1 MSSLRGN
8 VRVELGHGARRAG
21 PGMNLFEPLELPSPP
36 SIVCLIVSLP
46 ATNQGA
52 RTYERRRSFAHRGMS
67 AMCSRF
73 SIIQAVYNARG

>member
-1 MSSLRGN
+1 MSSLRGK
-8 VRVELGHGARRAG
+8 RAG
-21 PGMNLFEPLELPSPP
+21 GIGPWRSTRWSGNESVRATGASSPP

-73 SIIQAVYNARG
+73 SIIQAVYNALG